1 MRTLLTRKLF
11 SNTMTNTSQ
20 KQIDANRENGKK
32 GGVKTEEGKL
42 ISRYNAMKHG
52 LLSEEILMEGE
63 NDAVLLEL
71 EKKMRCELKPAT
83 ELELLMVDKIVA
95 NVWRLRRALSFE
107 KYDVIFTSDFD
118 GTVGL
123 KADADRFFRYEMM
136 LERGIYKA
144 LHELER
150 LQAKRNGENVPLPI
164 ALDVD
169 VSGEK
174 ENGFVS

>member
-1 MRTLLTRKLF
+1 
-11 SNTMTNTSQ
+11 
-20 KQIDANRENGKK
+20 
-32 GGVKTEEGKL
+32 
-42 ISRYNAMKHG
+42 
-52 LLSEEILMEGE
+52 
-63 NDAVLLEL
+63 
-71 EKKMRCELKPAT
+71 
-83 ELELLMVDKIVA
+83 
-95 NVWRLRRALSFE
+95 
-107 KYDVIFTSDFD
+107 
-118 GTVGL
+118 
-123 KADADRFFRYEMM
+123 MM

>member
-1 MRTLLTRKLF
+1 M
-11 SNTMTNTSQ
+11 SETSQ
-20 KQIDANRENGKK
+20 KQIEANQENGKK
-32 GGVKTEEGKL
+32 GGVKTEEGKSV
-42 ISRYNAMKHG
+42 SRYNAIKHG
-52 LLSEEILMEGE
+52 ILSKQILFESEDE
-63 NDAVLLEL
+63 NELLEL
-71 EKKMRCELKPAT
+71 EKRLRSELAPAT
-83 ELELLMVDKIVA
+83 EIELLLVDKIA
-95 NVWRLRRALSFE
+95 SNIWRLKRALSFE
-107 KYDVIFTSDFD
+107 KDDVIFTSDFD

-123 KADADRFFRYEMM
+123 KSDADRFFRYETM

-150 LQAKRNGENVPLPI
+150 IQAKRNGEKVPLPI